1 MTAAH
6 SSAEHRMRCALTGLR
21 WCLGVVILIEACLF
35 LFGPAS
41 RHQFASSHMP
51 TAIRLILGWGEILG
65 SVLLFIPKTSV
76 RGAWLLLAIFLFAV
90 AIHLLHGMTNVGS
103 LVIYSA
109 AAWAVASGRAGNQQ
123 TTGGS
128 SD

>member
-1 MTAAH
+1 
-6 SSAEHRMRCALTGLR
+6 
-21 WCLGVVILIEACLF
+21 VILIEACLF